1 MIKSRYISR
10 RFDEA
15 TILAVMAKIAF
26 SPEQALEEGDYAVLA
41 ALRRS
46 SEDWQLPLDQTA
58 DRLATYSDE
67 QISGLVS
74 NVKGILHE
82 MEFVQLENSDGDAV
96 FAAQF
101 PDTNHKGVDVQMTDT
116 SSGDTWA
123 VQLKSTDDSQSIMD
137 WMDSN
142 PDSEIL
148 VSEELAEKMDIPD
161 SGFSNEDM
169 TMRVEDFVDKMISL
183 QDEADESLWD
193 YFPPLVAVSAGII
206 VFELW
211 RRYRTNLITFE
222 QFKWLTLKTLGL
234 KAGKYVAL
242 LAAMGVPGLN
252 VVVGAYLLGALVLAI
267 TDALDDAPNFKPFS
281 FLGRTTATADA

>member
-15 TILAVMAKIAF
+15 AILATMAKIAF
-26 SPEQALEEGDYAVLA
+26 SPEQTLGEGDYAVLA

-58 DRLATYSDE
+58 ERLATYSDE

-82 MEFVQLENSDGDAV
+82 MEFVQLENTDGDSV

-101 PDTNHKGVDVQMTDT
+101 PETNHKGVDVQMMDAG
-116 SSGDTWA
+116 SGDTWA
-123 VQLKSTDDSQSIMD
+123 VQLKSTDDSQSIID

-169 TMRVEDFVDKMISL
+169 TMRVEDFVDKMINM
-183 QDEADESLWD
+183 QDAADESLWD

-211 RRYRTNLITFE
+211 RRYRADLITFD
-222 QFKWLTLKTLGL
+222 QFKRLTLKTLGL

-242 LAAMGVPGLN
+242 LVAMGVPGLN

-267 TDALDDAPNFKPFS
+267 TDALEDAPNFKPFS
-281 FLGRTTATADA
+281 FLGRTTATAGA